1 MQDRLQKADFF
12 CECKWDTTLLTR
24 AEALMSD
31 QLEQHHSKERSKMM
45 EMFYNFAPFS
55 MLARN
60 MRELSQ
66 DQQKPT
72 AACPAEN
79 MSNPSWD
86 HGKPPISSAYPCQ

>member
-1 MQDRLQKADFF
+1 
-12 CECKWDTTLLTR
+12 
-24 AEALMSD
+24 MSD
-31 QLEQHHSKERSKMM
+31 QLEQHHSKEHSKMM

-72 AACPAEN
+72 ADFPAEN
-79 MSNPSWD
+79 MSNPS
-86 HGKPPISSAYPCQ
+86 

>member
-1 MQDRLQKADFF
+1 MQDRLQKADFS
-12 CECKWDTTLLTR
+12 CEYKWNRTLLTR

-31 QLEQHHSKERSKMM
+31 QLEQYHSKEHSKMM
-45 EMFYNFAPFS
+45 EMFYNFALFS

-72 AACPAEN
+72 ADFPAEN

-86 HGKPPISSAYPCQ
+86 HVKPPI